1 MATEK
6 SLRYLIGQRA
16 EKIKRLKNELQTT
29 ITLKKISEGE
39 LRELRW
45 EAKDFKKVAK
55 SYQHPD
61 RIDKAIETMA
71 AKINRKA
78 TKKKVIKKL
87 YRPNVLVK

>member
-1 MATEK
+1 MTEK

-45 EAKDFKKVAK
+45 EAKEKKATK
-55 SYQHPD
+55 SYP
-61 RIDKAIETMA
+61 IEKMVT
-71 AKINRKA
+71 KVLKKA
-78 TKKKVIKKL
+78 TKKKA
-87 YRPNVLVK
+87 